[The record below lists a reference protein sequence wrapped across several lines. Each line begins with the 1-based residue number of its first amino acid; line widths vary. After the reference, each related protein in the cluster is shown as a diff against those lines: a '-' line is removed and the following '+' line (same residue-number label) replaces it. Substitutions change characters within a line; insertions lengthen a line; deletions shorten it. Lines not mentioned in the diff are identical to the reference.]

1 MASKPQAVLDDNAK
15 PTVIGVSSIDLE
27 TVVPVAVNKDTN
39 AVIVK
44 IKE

>member
-27 TVVPVAVNKDTN
+27 TPVPIAVKTATG

-44 IKE
+44 VG